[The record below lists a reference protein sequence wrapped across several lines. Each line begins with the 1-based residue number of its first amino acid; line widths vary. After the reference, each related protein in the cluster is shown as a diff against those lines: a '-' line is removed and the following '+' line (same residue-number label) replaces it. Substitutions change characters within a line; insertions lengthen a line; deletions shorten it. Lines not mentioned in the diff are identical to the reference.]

1 VAVRNKIIFL
11 LNTLTFGGA
20 EKQSVDLVNNLDSTR
35 FATTLCHI
43 GGSQSLLEAVRQENL
58 EGVASLGRKGKF
70 DLSPLKR
77 FFQLVSAKQ
86 PDVVVCVNPYPSLYA
101 HLIRFWSRRRF
112 RIIVV
117 MHSTLMRNRYEHLV
131 TKFLFSR
138 LVNLC
143 DKVVF
148 VCRNQMEYW
157 CRQYGINRDKAT
169 FIYNG
174 IDIERFTD
182 RLSPEEKVGIR
193 SDHGI
198 ADSDIV
204 ICICAAL
211 RPEKRH
217 TDLIDAGRIL
227 VGKGLPVK
235 ILIIGDGP
243 QREMIEKHV
252 AACGMSQLVIMA
264 GFQQDV
270 RRLVAIADIVA
281 ITSDSETFSIAILEA
296 MALGK
301 AIVAPNIG
309 GVPEQVIDGE
319 NGFLFPSGDV
329 AALAEKLE
337 RASSGDM
344 AVRMGQKSR
353 AMVAK
358 KFNLGLMIR
367 QYEELLTPG

>member
-1 VAVRNKIIFL
+1 M
-11 LNTLTFGGA
+11 
-20 EKQSVDLVNNLDSTR
+20 
-35 FATTLCHI
+35 
-43 GGSQSLLEAVRQENL
+43 
-58 EGVASLGRKGKF
+58 EGVMSLGKKGKF
-70 DLSPLKR
+70 DLNPIKR
-77 FFQLVSAKQ
+77 FFRLVTEKQ

-112 RIIVV
+112 RVIVV

-131 TKFLFSR
+131 TKHLFSR

-143 DKVVF
+143 DNVVF

-157 CRQYGINRDKAT
+157 CSQYGISRDKAI

-174 IDIERFTD
+174 IDIEHFTD
-182 RLSPEEKVGIR
+182 RLSSEEKAGIR

-198 ADSDIV
+198 AATDIV

-227 VGKGLPVK
+227 VGKGLPVR
-235 ILIIGDGP
+235 ILVIGDGP
-243 QREMIEKHV
+243 EKESIERHVEASGMTKH
-252 AACGMSQLVIMA
+252 VIMA
-264 GFQQDV
+264 GYQQDV

-301 AIVAPNIG
+301 AIVASDVG
-309 GVPEQVIDGE
+309 GVSEQVFDGE

-329 AALAEKLE
+329 AVLAEKLE
-337 RASSGDM
+337 QATAGDT
-344 AVRMGQKSR
+344 AVRMGRKSR
-353 AMVAK
+353 ALVSE
-358 KFNLGLMIR
+358 KFNLGLMI
-367 QYEELLTPG
+367 QHYEDLLSFG

>member
-1 VAVRNKIIFL
+1 
-11 LNTLTFGGA
+11 
-20 EKQSVDLVNNLDSTR
+20 
-35 FATTLCHI
+35 
-43 GGSQSLLEAVRQENL
+43 
-58 EGVASLGRKGKF
+58 
-70 DLSPLKR
+70 
-77 FFQLVSAKQ
+77 
-86 PDVVVCVNPYPSLYA
+86 
-101 HLIRFWSRRRF
+101 
-112 RIIVV
+112 
-117 MHSTLMRNRYEHLV
+117 
-131 TKFLFSR
+131 
-138 LVNLC
+138 
-143 DKVVF
+143 
-148 VCRNQMEYW
+148 MEYW